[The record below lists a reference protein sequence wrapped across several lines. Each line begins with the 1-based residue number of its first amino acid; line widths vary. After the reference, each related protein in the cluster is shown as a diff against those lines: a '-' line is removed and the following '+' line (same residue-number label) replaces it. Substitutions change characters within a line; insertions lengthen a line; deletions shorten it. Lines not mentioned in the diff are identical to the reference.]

1 MSVNVSP
8 QIKNKIWKEY
18 TDDKKSKDELK
29 QMFLGNSPTLAYKKI
44 STKLKK
50 KLDKESVK
58 KSPSRPK
65 NSPMRSKIKS
75 KIVQQG
81 KDKCNNLKK

>member
-1 MSVNVSP
+1 MRSK
-8 QIKNKIWKEY
+8 IKPKN
-18 TDDKKSKDELK
+18 
-29 QMFLGNSPTLAYKKI
+29 
-44 STKLKK
+44 
-50 KLDKESVK
+50 
-58 KSPSRPK
+58 SPSRPK